1 MITENGSLNNGWNIR
16 SGINPAKKRMNIA
29 QVLKHIHLLDELAK
43 KGKRKTARKN
53 TTPETSSAKKTL
65 LETYRDVARRKR

>member
-29 QVLKHIHLLDELAK
+29 QVLKHINLLDEL
-43 KGKRKTARKN
+43 GRKEAQKTTNKNTARPA
-53 TTPETSSAKKTL
+53 TPAKGTL
-65 LETYRDVARRKR
+65 KEIYREVARKKR

>member
-29 QVLKHIHLLDELAK
+29 QVLKHINLLDELGRK
-43 KGKRKTARKN
+43 EKRKTANKN
-53 TTPETSSAKKTL
+53 TTPKTPAKKSL
-65 LETYRDVARRKR
+65 METYREVVRKKR